1 MRSIDDRRFS
11 PEFTGPNL
19 VLPMWSKVSTTPLP
33 EIQSINIQFGGAIER
48 SNESLL
54 IGDCG
59 LRNVAAFDTI
69 PDRVE
74 DKLKTWRCSTRN
86 YVGAP
91 EKPARSKGCKSLT
104 VKK

>member
-1 MRSIDDRRFS
+1 
-11 PEFTGPNL
+11 
-19 VLPMWSKVSTTPLP
+19 MWSKVSTTPLP

-86 YVGAP
+86 YVECAGR
-91 EKPARSKGCKSLT
+91 PAWSKWCKST
-104 VKK
+104 AMKE